1 MSWCVSFLFCQLVIC
16 HDWLGCFQLFIS
28 SLMWLFGCFPFF
40 GFNHYIFVDFPCQL
54 NSVAAGLMGNEPL
67 LDSILIHMG
76 NMYEKLENF
85 EMAINLYRR
94 AISVTEMKYGELV
107 FPDFINK
114 FLVHVGCNRLASF

>member
-1 MSWCVSFLFCQLVIC
+1 MDVC
-16 HDWLGCFQLFIS
+16 
-28 SLMWLFGCFPFF
+28 PFS

-54 NSVAAGLMGNEPL
+54 NSVAADLKENEPL

-85 EMAINLYRR
+85 EIAINLYRR

-107 FPDFINK
+107 FPAFFNK
-114 FLVHVGCNRLASF
+114 FLVHIVCNRLASFENT

>member
-1 MSWCVSFLFCQLVIC
+1 
-16 HDWLGCFQLFIS
+16 
-28 SLMWLFGCFPFF
+28 
-40 GFNHYIFVDFPCQL
+40 
-54 NSVAAGLMGNEPL
+54 
-67 LDSILIHMG
+67 MG